1 MYVINH
7 VFPHLLWAHVEFCAD
22 LACVSSQERCRRQ
35 GTLIIILLLV
45 HGCHQAEVSN
55 LHHII
60 HSEEDVGGLESR
72 W

>member
-1 MYVINH
+1 MGR
-7 VFPHLLWAHVEFCAD
+7 VFPHLLWAHVEFGAD
-22 LACVSSQERCRRQ
+22 LACVSSQERRGRE
-35 GTLIIILLLV
+35 GTLVIVLLLV
-45 HGCHQAEVSN
+45 HGCYQAEVSN